1 MLRAKLDK
9 TNLTPET
16 ASAIEANLNGLE
28 QEVDMTGWHIDVFGH
43 PLAPC
48 IDVQSNLHEELL
60 GRHGR
65 FAIRRRCLRR
75 AAVQATSS
83 EGEPASNTKA
93 WRRSHRK
100 SIGIGFSYPECW
112 RMRVHLTS

>member
-43 PLAPC
+43 PLAPR
-48 IDVQSNLHEELL
+48 IDVTVTAPDLVRIGQTLGLRIETAVEVHNLVALEYERWQDRL
-60 GRHGR
+60 
-65 FAIRRRCLRR
+65 
-75 AAVQATSS
+75 AA
-83 EGEPASNTKA
+83 
-93 WRRSHRK
+93 
-100 SIGIGFSYPECW
+100 
-112 RMRVHLTS
+112 